1 MWKGGT
7 PELETLDLVRDIL
20 DVIEDKKGNDILV
33 LDIREISLLADYFV
47 ICTVETS
54 RQLKAIADSIIP
66 EMKTHGL
73 LSLGGIEGS
82 LNSGWVLIDLGDI
95 VVHLFSPQQRDF
107 YALDKL
113 WKDAKVVVHI
123 Q

>member
-7 PELETLDLVRDIL
+7 SELETLDLVRDIL
-20 DVIEDKKGNDILV
+20 TVIEDKKGSDILV
-33 LDIREISLLADYFV
+33 LDIREISLLADCFV
-47 ICTVETS
+47 ICTADTS
-54 RQLKAIADSIIP
+54 RQLKAIADSLIP
-66 EMKTHGL
+66 EMKNRGL
-73 LSLGGIEGS
+73 LTLGGAEGS
-82 LNSGWVLIDLGDI
+82 LDSGWVLVDFGDI

>member
-1 MWKGGT
+1 LCKGGT
-7 PELETLDLVRDIL
+7 PELETLDLVRDVL
-20 DVIEDKKGNDILV
+20 TVIEDKKGSDILV
-33 LDIREISLLADYFV
+33 LDIREISLLADCFV
-47 ICTVETS
+47 ICTAETS
-54 RQLKAIADSIIP
+54 RQLKAIADSLIP
-66 EMKTHGL
+66 EMKNRGL
-73 LSLGGIEGS
+73 LALGGTEGS
-82 LNSGWVLIDLGDI
+82 LDSGWVLVDFGDI

>member
-1 MWKGGT
+1 M
-7 PELETLDLVRDIL
+7 RHIL
-20 DVIEDKKGNDILV
+20 TVIEDKKGSDILV
-33 LDIREISLLADYFV
+33 LDIREISLLADCFV
-47 ICTVETS
+47 ICTAETG
-54 RQLKAIADSIIP
+54 RQLKAIADSLVP
-66 EMKTHGL
+66 EMKKRGL

-82 LNSGWVLIDLGDI
+82 LDSGWVLVDFGDI

>member
-1 MWKGGT
+1 MERRT
-7 PELETLDLVRDIL
+7 PELETLDLMRDIL
-20 DVIEDKKGNDILV
+20 AVIEDKKGNDILV

-66 EMKTHGL
+66 EMKSRGL

-82 LNSGWVLIDLGDI
+82 LDSGWVLIDFGDI
-95 VVHLFSPQQRDF
+95 VIHLFSPQQRDF
-107 YALDKL
+107 YALDEL
-113 WKDAKVVVHI
+113 WKDAKVAVHI

>member
-7 PELETLDLVRDIL
+7 SELETLDLVRDIL
-20 DVIEDKKGNDILV
+20 TVIEDKKGSDILV
-33 LDIREISLLADYFV
+33 LDIREISLLADCFV
-47 ICTVETS
+47 ICTAETS
-54 RQLKAIADSIIP
+54 RQLKAIADSLIP
-66 EMKTHGL
+66 EMKNRGL
-73 LSLGGIEGS
+73 LTLGGTEGS
-82 LNSGWVLIDLGDI
+82 LDSGWVLVDFGDI

>member
-7 PELETLDLVRDIL
+7 SELETLDLVRDIL
-20 DVIEDKKGNDILV
+20 TVIEDKKGSDILV
-33 LDIREISLLADYFV
+33 LDIREISLLADCFV
-47 ICTVETS
+47 ICTAETS
-54 RQLKAIADSIIP
+54 RQLKAIADSLIP
-66 EMKTHGL
+66 EMKNRGL
-73 LSLGGIEGS
+73 LTLGGTEGS
-82 LNSGWVLIDLGDI
+82 LDSGWVLIDLGDI

>member
-1 MWKGGT
+1 M
-7 PELETLDLVRDIL
+7 RDIL
-20 DVIEDKKGNDILV
+20 AVIEDKKGNDILV

-66 EMKTHGL
+66 EMKTRGL

-82 LNSGWVLIDLGDI
+82 LDSGWVLIDFGDI

-107 YALDKL
+107 YALDEL
-113 WKDAKVVVHI
+113 WKNAKVVVHI

>member
-1 MWKGGT
+1 M
-7 PELETLDLVRDIL
+7 RDIL

-66 EMKTHGL
+66 EMKNRGL
-73 LSLGGIEGS
+73 VNLGGVEGS
-82 LNSGWVLIDLGDI
+82 LDSGWVLVDFGDI

>member
-1 MWKGGT
+1 M
-7 PELETLDLVRDIL
+7 RDIL
-20 DVIEDKKGNDILV
+20 AVIEDKKGNDILV
-33 LDIREISLLADYFV
+33 LDIHEISLLADYFV

-66 EMKTHGL
+66 EMKNRGL
-73 LSLGGIEGS
+73 VNLGGVEGS
-82 LNSGWVLIDLGDI
+82 LDSGWVLVDFGDI